1 MPQAVDPESKMTSS
15 TINRA
20 SVVAGGTAAVATIT
34 EVTRAVA
41 DVKASVSSLGDWLLP
56 VLLVV
61 VVCLCGYIVYER
73 LRVRKEGFS

>member
-20 SVVAGGTAAVATIT
+20 SVVAGGTAVAATIT
-34 EVTRAVA
+34 EISRAVA
-41 DVKASVSSLGDWLLP
+41 DVKTGFSSLGDWLLP
-56 VLLVV
+56 ALLVV